1 MKKIFTILFL
11 GSILIGKSQS
21 SIEVKDMTSTLGVP
35 ANWTVSLGTTAGNTT
50 SRTFD
55 IKNIGS
61 TTNTYVVIRYDVSLH
76 SSAVAY
82 YCFAGTCYGNTTF
95 ISPTPL
101 ILTAGQS
108 ASQYT
113 AQYTTLTT
121 DLDEAP
127 TVGVSRVKYTFRNVS
142 NVNDSLQF
150 TLIYNNPA
158 AGVKELNNAVSRLE
172 IAPNPAN
179 EMVNLSFNFKG
190 TGIGELT
197 VVNALGQSLLNKSIA
212 LTEGKNNVSFNVSEL
227 PQGVYF
233 VRIKNGEA
241 ITTKRLVVN

>member
-1 MKKIFTILFL
+1 MKKLFTLLFL
-11 GSILIGKSQS
+11 GSLLSSNAQT
-21 SIEVKDMTSTLGVP
+21 SIEVKDITPNMGVP
-35 ANWTVSLGTTAGNTT
+35 ANWTVSLGTSAGNTT

-55 IKNIGS
+55 IKNTS
-61 TTNTYVVIRYDVSLH
+61 ANTNTYVVIRYDVSLH

-101 ILTAGQS
+101 VLSPGQS

-113 AQYTTLTT
+113 TQYVTLTT

-127 TVGVSRVKYTFRNVS
+127 TVGVSHVKYTFRNV
-142 NVNDSLQF
+142 NNTNDSLQF
-150 TLIYNNPA
+150 SIIYNNPA
-158 AGVKELNNAVSRLE
+158 AGMKELSNSVSRFE
-172 IAPNPAN
+172 VSPNPAN
-179 EMVNLSFNFKG
+179 DAVNVSFNFKG
-190 TGIGELT
+190 SGNGELN
-197 VVNALGQSLLNKSIA
+197 VVNALGQVLVNKNLA
-212 LTEGKNNVSFNVSEL
+212 LTEGKNNVSLNVSEL

>member
-1 MKKIFTILFL
+1 MKKLFTLLFL
-11 GSILIGKSQS
+11 GSLMGLNAQT
-21 SIEVKDMTSTLGVP
+21 SIEVKDMSNNMGVP
-35 ANWTVSLGTTAGNTT
+35 ANWTVSLVTTAGNTT

-55 IKNIGS
+55 IKNTS
-61 TTNTYVVIRYDVSLH
+61 ANTNTYVVIRYDVSLH
-76 SSAVAY
+76 SSAAAY
-82 YCFAGTCYGNTTF
+82 FCFAGTCYGNTTF

-101 ILTAGQS
+101 VLTAGQS

-113 AQYTTLTT
+113 AQYVTLTT

-127 TVGVSRVKYTFRNVS
+127 TTGVSHVKYTFRNVN

-150 TLIYNNPA
+150 NLIYNNPA
-158 AGVKELNNAVSRLE
+158 AGVKELNNSVSRFDVS
-172 IAPNPAN
+172 PNPAN
-179 EMVNLSFNFKG
+179 EMVNVSFNFKG
-190 TGIGELT
+190 VGNGELNI
-197 VVNALGQSLLNKSIA
+197 VNALGQTLISKNITLND
-212 LTEGKNNVSFNVSEL
+212 GKNTVYMNVSEL